1 MTCMLRLAAALFQV
15 PAPPGGWRSMTMR
28 RLDAAL
34 TPPDAGEP
42 GGNNPAVE
50 PGGCRFCTR
59 VDPAGRVT
67 YSIFSLP
74 G

>member
-34 TPPDAGEP
+34 TPGTPENLAAITLPWSRAAAGFVLGSIRR
-42 GGNNPAVE
+42 GG
-50 PGGCRFCTR
+50 
-59 VDPAGRVT
+59 
-67 YSIFSLP
+67 
-74 G
+74 